1 MLLIEDMDEIE
12 GGEVNEVYNIEE
24 DVETPTTRGKLHS
37 HVYTEPGVKTIKTIV
52 FRFDTMNKTFRNIYS
67 LHKHIFIADPNQKI
81 QNFNIFGGQDYSV
94 LPLEKDIEANY
105 R

>member
-37 HVYTEPGVKTIKTIV
+37 HVYTEPGIKTIKTMV
-52 FRFDTMNKTFRNIYS
+52 LDLTQTE
-67 LHKHIFIADPNQKI
+67 
-81 QNFNIFGGQDYSV
+81 QNF
-94 LPLEKDIEANY
+94 
-105 R
+105 